1 MAKTIKHL
9 QQEAEAK
16 DKYPDGKLD
25 KDDKG
30 VLALTVEIKD
40 GLVQLG
46 LVQLEFGKS
55 VTWLGMTPD
64 IAWDLGH
71 SMMTAATKI
80 LEGKKAH

>member
-40 GLVQLG
+40 GLVQL
-46 LVQLEFGKS
+46 EFGKS